1 MDKPMQFKRG
11 KVTIEAMRFGG
22 LSNGTELRRWAEKN
36 GAQVKYTVDYGMF
49 QIITDKATIDVLAGE
64 WLVKDA
70 DGTFY
75 TATPQLFAKGYKVV
89 T

>member
-1 MDKPMQFKRG
+1 MNKPLKFKRG
-11 KVTIEAMRFGG
+11 NVTVEAMRFGG
-22 LSNGTELRRWAEKN
+22 LSNGTELRRWAEKA
-36 GAQVKYTVDYGMF
+36 GAQIKYTVDYGMF

-75 TATPQLFAKGYKVV
+75 TATAKQFAKGYKVV
-89 T
+89 A